1 MDKMIPLTAGENKSD
16 PKQTADLG
24 LLRFFERETVEFLDD
39 ETIEILIDDKIA
51 TGG

>member
-1 MDKMIPLTAGENKSD
+1 MDPELEKKPALLIETAPPLY
-16 PKQTADLG
+16 LG
-24 LLRFFERETVEFLDD
+24 NLDR